1 MTKIIKLKNI
11 GEKEIIEKIK
21 QNYIFIY
28 PTDTL
33 YGIGCNALN
42 SNSVKKIRE
51 IKKSKKPFSVIAPSK
66 QWISK
71 NFKIEKKYLKKL
83 PGPFTLILKMKRKN
97 LVAKEANLNLN
108 TLGVRIPN
116 HRFTKIIQKAKVPFI
131 TTSINISGE
140 QFITK
145 VKEIP
150 KEIFK
155 KVDIVIDDG
164 ESNKAPSI
172 IIDLTKKIP
181 KIIKR

>member
-11 GEKEIIEKIK
+11 KEKEIVKKIK
-21 QNYIFIY
+21 QDCLFIY
-28 PTDTL
+28 PTDTI

-66 QWISK
+66 RWISK

-83 PGPFTLILKMKRKN
+83 PGPFTLILKMRRKN
-97 LVAKEANLNLN
+97 LVAKEVNLNLN

-116 HRFTKIIQKAKVPFI
+116 HKFTKIIQKTKLPFI
-131 TTSINISGE
+131 TTSVNISGKK
-140 QFITK
+140 FISDIK
-145 VKEIP
+145 KIP

-155 KVDIVIDDG
+155 KVDIVIDNG
-164 ESNKAPSI
+164 ELNKAPST

-181 KIIKR
+181 KIKKR

>member
-11 GEKEIIEKIK
+11 EEKGIIEKIK
-21 QNYIFIY
+21 QGYIFIY
-28 PTDTL
+28 PTDTV

-42 SNSVKKIRE
+42 SSSVKKIRE

-71 NFKIEKKYLKKL
+71 NFKIEKKYLRKL

-97 LVAKEANLNLN
+97 LVAEEINLNLK
-108 TLGVRIPN
+108 TLGIRIPN
-116 HRFTKIIQKAKVPFI
+116 HRFTKIIQKSKLPFI
-131 TTSINISGE
+131 TTSVNISRE
-140 QFITK
+140 QLISK

-155 KVDIVIDDG
+155 KVDIVIDNG
-164 ESNKAPSI
+164 KSNKTPST

-181 KIIKR
+181 RITKR